1 MNYNEFLK
9 VLTPE
14 DKKDFEKYSRARG
27 PQAYIIV
34 LGALGEDVDSNTI
47 YRNVSQIIR
56 YDKGLKDLL
65 FRYLGFMEETI
76 KTYIFRNYDFK
87 SDIDEVEEY
96 KYAKQLNGIV
106 ERKSISDGDITNL
119 YKKFKLSF
127 GDIKLFLNNE
137 NDQTYDENLLENMRL
152 LRNEVMHHRM
162 LLFDYDSKYIG
173 NNTFKMVID
182 FIKLLPSDFAQYLI
196 DDLFDY
202 TNKKMTVIDEK
213 YHKYLLFKS
222 KDVCV
227 EC

>member
-34 LGALGEDVDSNTI
+34 LGALGDYADSNTI

-56 YDKGLKDLL
+56 YDKGLKDCL
-65 FRYLGFMEETI
+65 FRFLAYMEETI
-76 KTYIFRNYDFK
+76 KTYIFRNYDLM
-87 SDIDEVEEY
+87 SDIDNVKEY

-106 ERKSISDGDITNL
+106 ERKSISDGDITYL

-127 GDIKLFLNNE
+127 GEIKLFLNNE
-137 NDQTYDENLLENMRL
+137 NDQTYDEDLLENMRL

-162 LLFDYDSKYIG
+162 LLFDYDSKFIG
-173 NNTFKMVID
+173 NDTFGRVID
-182 FIKLLPSDFAQYLI
+182 FMKLLPSDFVNYLI
-196 DDLFDY
+196 DELVEY
-202 TNKKMTVIDEK
+202 TNEKMTVIDEK

-222 KDVCV
+222 KDDFV
-227 EC
+227 ES

>member
-27 PQAYIIV
+27 PQAYVIV
-34 LGALGEDVDSNTI
+34 LGALGDDVQPDTV
-47 YRNVSQIIR
+47 YKNVSQIIR

-65 FRYLGFMEETI
+65 FRYLAFMEETI
-76 KTYIFRNYDFK
+76 KTYIFRNYDLK
-87 SDIDEVEEY
+87 SDINEFDEY
-96 KYAKQLNGIV
+96 KYAKEINGKV
-106 ERKSISDGDITNL
+106 EHRQISDGDITNL
-119 YKKFKLSF
+119 YKKFKLTF
-127 GDIKLFLNNE
+127 GEIKRFLKNE
-137 NDQTYDENLLENMRL
+137 NDITYDEESLENMRS

-173 NNTFKMVID
+173 NYTFKMVID
-182 FIKLLPSDFAQYLI
+182 FIKMLPSDFAQYLI
-196 DDLFDY
+196 DDLVDY
-202 TNKKMTVIDEK
+202 TKEKLAIIDEK

-227 EC
+227 KC